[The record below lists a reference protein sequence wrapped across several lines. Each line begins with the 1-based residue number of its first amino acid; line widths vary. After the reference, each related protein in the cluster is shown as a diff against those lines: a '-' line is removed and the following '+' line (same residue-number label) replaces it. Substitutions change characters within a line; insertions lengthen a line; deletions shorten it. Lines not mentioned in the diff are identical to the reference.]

1 MENFLKNLSFPM
13 SPQCVKCYLL
23 SKLKK
28 KKWRKEGRKK
38 KKKNTLSQTI
48 SACTQSALSSSSH
61 GALIYLSKWFPPSDD
76 NVLIKIQITDKISYF
91 IKWEGFPFWTV
102 FYPQKGRHLNFH
114 QALVL
119 ETVTGTIS
127 AIINKPLQ
135 THSCD
140 MLSSTKSVR
149 ISETGRI
156 FSYSQDGNPL

>member
-1 MENFLKNLSFPM
+1 MENFLKNPSFPM
-13 SPQCVKCYLL
+13 FPQCVKCYLI
-23 SKLKK
+23 SKFRKK
-28 KKWRKEGRKK
+28 MKEGRKK

-48 SACTQSALSSSSH
+48 SVCTQSALSSAH

-76 NVLIKIQITDKISYF
+76 NVLLKIQITDKISYF

-102 FYPQKGRHLNFH
+102 SYPQKGSHLNSR

-127 AIINKPLQ
+127 AIINKSWQ

-140 MLSSTKSVR
+140 TLSSTKSVR

-156 FSYSQDGNPL
+156 LSYSQDGTPL